1 MAFDEVL
8 AARIRRVIGKKV
20 GLSERKMFGGLAFLL
35 NGKMFCGVLG
45 RDLVARLGAER
56 AQSALKQS
64 HVRPMDFTGRP
75 MKGYVYVAPEGLK
88 TDRALRTFVRWA
100 ITFTSSLSRYRSGL
114 SSDRPVGITKT
125 RLPRGCRP

>member
-35 NGKMFCGVLG
+35 NGKMFCGVFD

-88 TDRALRTFVRWA
+88 TDRALRTFVRRA
-100 ITFTSSLSRYRSGL
+100 ITFTSSLSRQRSGL
-114 SSDRPVGITKT
+114 SSDRPVGLTKI
-125 RLPRGCRP
+125 RPPRGCRP

>member
-1 MAFDEVL
+1 MAFDEDL
-8 AARIRRVIGKKV
+8 AARIRRVIGKKG

-45 RDLVARLGAER
+45 RDLVARLGAEQ

-88 TDRALRTFVRWA
+88 TDRALRTFVRRA
-100 ITFTSSLSRYRSGL
+100 ITFTSSLSR
-114 SSDRPVGITKT
+114 
-125 RLPRGCRP
+125 